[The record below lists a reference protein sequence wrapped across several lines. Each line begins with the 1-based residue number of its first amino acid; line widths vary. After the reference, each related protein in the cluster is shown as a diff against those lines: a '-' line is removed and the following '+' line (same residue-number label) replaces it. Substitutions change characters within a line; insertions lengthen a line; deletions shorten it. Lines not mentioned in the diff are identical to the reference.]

1 MNPRGQPL
9 KYNLS
14 ARHRGQPLTIK
25 FSTLWKNIFHS
36 VETSP
41 KNLPYRGKN
50 SPIFPQCGRNVST
63 LWKNPALF
71 LSSFLIIHLALLT
84 GCSPPPPPA
93 LTLPAGQDAAATAT
107 LSTNRIRIGD
117 PVRLTVSVLH
127 RDGVIV
133 EFPPV
138 AKGKDIVVRDSTT
151 TTATL
156 ANGLASTEQA
166 IHFTSMTITNHI
178 LADGATIAVA
188 TSNGLSWTLPF
199 PFVSLEV
206 VSTLAPGE
214 TDPRPTKGTL
224 AHWPAPLSRW
234 IWVALVG
241 LILLAVAAAILHK
254 VLSTPRTFL
263 HMPPAIPP
271 HQVALD
277 AIAALRAKGWIEART
292 IEPFYVEL
300 SAIVRRYLEARFG
313 LRAPERTTEEFIR
326 DALTARTLAAP
337 HHDLVAGFLEQS
349 DLVKFA
355 RHTPGADDMRNALD
369 SALRLVHETSP
380 AAPVTESTAVPP
392 PPSGGVS

>member
-9 KYNLS
+9 N
-14 ARHRGQPLTIK
+14 GK

-36 VETSP
+36 VEDCP
-41 KNLPYRGKN
+41 KNLPYRGKI

-71 LSSFLIIHLALLT
+71 LSSFLMINLALLT

-93 LTLPAGQDAAATAT
+93 PTLPAGQDAAATAT

-156 ANGLASTEQA
+156 ANGLASTEQS

-214 TDPRPTKGTL
+214 TDPRPTKVTL

-234 IWVALVG
+234 I
-241 LILLAVAAAILHK
+241 
-254 VLSTPRTFL
+254 
-263 HMPPAIPP
+263 
-271 HQVALD
+271 
-277 AIAALRAKGWIEART
+277 
-292 IEPFYVEL
+292 
-300 SAIVRRYLEARFG
+300 
-313 LRAPERTTEEFIR
+313 
-326 DALTARTLAAP
+326 
-337 HHDLVAGFLEQS
+337 
-349 DLVKFA
+349 
-355 RHTPGADDMRNALD
+355 
-369 SALRLVHETSP
+369 
-380 AAPVTESTAVPP
+380 
-392 PPSGGVS
+392 